1 MTLITYL
8 NRVHFADGVLEEA
21 LRSELEVHAKRRPLI
36 VAEMKDLA
44 GVPAERF
51 FSGFPV
57 RTAAESFACA
67 PGLAT
72 EAAAVRIAEI
82 YHRTGRDHLV
92 AFGSSRAVDLA
103 KVARVAIAYDE
114 PLAALSS
121 AEGGARRI
129 GDRLPD
135 LYAVPGIAGFAS
147 AVSDY
152 ARVKLNAGRQVLIS
166 SRKLL
171 PTVTICDPTLTLG
184 SSPEASASAA
194 SGAMSRGIEAFLA
207 RGYNPPADGLALD
220 GLHRTVRHLDRAL
233 RDDDL
238 EARREMMA
246 GSLNTALAL
255 QKGLCGIHAITNA
268 LASVSG
274 IVIDHCAVG
283 RLLLPGMLRHYAGA
297 LPHRAEALKQ
307 ALGLRS
313 DRGLAEGVA
322 EILAG
327 LPLPGSLSDMGL
339 SAEALSAA
347 ADTAASDRAINAGPR
362 RIGRDDVH
370 ALLSAVH

>member
-21 LRSELEVHAKRRPLI
+21 LRSELEVHGKRRPLVI
-36 VAEMKDLA
+36 AEMVDLA
-44 GVPAERF
+44 GVPAERL

-57 RTAAESFACA
+57 RTAPESFACS

-72 EAAAVRIAEI
+72 EAAAVQIAEI
-82 YHRTGRDHLV
+82 YHRTVRDHLV
-92 AFGSSRAVDLA
+92 AFGSSRAIDLA

-114 PLAALSS
+114 PLAAMSS

-135 LYAVPGIAGFAS
+135 LYAVPGIGGFAS

-207 RGYNPPADGLALD
+207 RGFNPPADGLALD
-220 GLHRTVRHLDRAL
+220 GLGRTVRHLERAL
-233 RDDDL
+233 HDDDL
-238 EARREMMA
+238 DARREMMA

-283 RLLLPGMLRHYAGA
+283 RLLLPGMLNHYAEA
-297 LPHRAEALKQ
+297 LPSRTASLKQ
-307 ALGLRS
+307 ALGLRP
-313 DRGLAEGVA
+313 DAGLAEGVA
-322 EILAG
+322 GILRA
-327 LPLPGSLSDMGL
+327 LPLPDSLAAMGL
-339 SAEALSAA
+339 SAEDLAAA
-347 ADTAASDRAINAGPR
+347 ADRAAEDRAIDAGPR
-362 RIGRDDVH
+362 RLRRDDVH